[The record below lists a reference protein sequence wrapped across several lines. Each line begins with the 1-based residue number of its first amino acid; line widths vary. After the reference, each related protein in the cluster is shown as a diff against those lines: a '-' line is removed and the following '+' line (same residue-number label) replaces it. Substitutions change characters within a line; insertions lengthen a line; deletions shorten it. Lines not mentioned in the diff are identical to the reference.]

1 MLAPNKGQSSHLFI
15 ILLLLVM
22 CVSFVEAAKGEKL
35 ELIKAD
41 LIRSFKRGGITYR
54 RLEGDVKMRRGD
66 AILGCDIA
74 EFQTERDEALL
85 KGNVSIVTPHSR
97 LSGNQV
103 RYLGGDEY
111 MELTGNARFEDDP
124 FLVTAEKI
132 GYWIDQKKVLA
143 TDQPALVDSGSTL
156 VADTIYYY
164 ESSQLGDARG
174 SAIMT
179 NNTDS
184 LSVSGNHLLY
194 FSGKDSLLSFGNA
207 EFRKWS
213 TEDTTLQI
221 NSDSLSLEEG
231 FFFAWQ
237 NVRLRSS
244 NALGT
249 CGQAVYMREDD
260 VAIMRDHPVLQEEDF
275 ILTGDIFNLHMKG
288 GELSSVYVPENPY
301 FRQFKTAEDST
312 YTDWLDGKVMAVEFY
327 QGQPETVTL
336 IDMATS
342 FFNVLEEGKF
352 KGSNKVSG
360 DTLFILLTESNISDI
375 TVTGG
380 AEGEFKPAKGSADIN
395 ASIKYWANKIS
406 YNMEKETTLLQ
417 KSAIIEYGDM
427 TLQSGQI
434 GVYWR
439 QNLLRARSMID
450 TVGAVDFP
458 VLKQTGQDDF
468 HGKSMV
474 YDLKTQ
480 RGKVTAGRTKMDEGN
495 YYGDELTRIDED
507 TYLMED
513 GYYTTCSIEDHPH
526 FYFRSKQMKLLT
538 DHIII
543 ARPVVLYIAD
553 IPLFALPFA
562 VFPQKKGRTSGFIL
576 PSYDYR
582 PNNGGRALKGLG
594 YYWAMSDYSDFKMTG
609 TFWDQYEEF
618 DIRSVLNYK
627 KRYSISGKID
637 ASMAS
642 NRNALN
648 DPTTWKWKLNF
659 THSQTIDPSFT
670 IRADGRL
677 SGDAN
682 FDRKYS
688 HDQDERLNTQLHSG
702 ISVNKKFESINSTTS
717 LNGTYD
723 ENLQVT
729 RRVGEM
735 PESVGIKLTG
745 PTLALPSFN
754 FSRGSSPIIKA
765 RGNETKWYNTF
776 RWSYNNS
783 FSNKRKWSYLSYENP
798 DTSLGDSL
806 LWQEDIVDTR
816 FWNHNTSL
824 SGNTQLFKVLKLG
837 GSVNYRDAW
846 GFRHLDPLLDA
857 DGFALVDT
865 TTDAIETTEL
875 EGFIRRGTFSTSA
888 SLNTKLYGIFPLH
901 IGPLQAVR
909 HTLTPSIS
917 LSYAPDFS
925 TDFWGYVETLTDTA
939 GVEHQFD
946 RFAGSDLG
954 ATSKSEALNLSYS
967 LDNVF
972 DYKLFRNDVES
983 KAQFLSWGIKGSYNF
998 KADSLKA
1005 SDINSTL
1012 QINLGK
1018 SFKLNPA
1025 LTYEIYE
1032 RDSTGSHKTNTFRA
1046 PRLTKARFSFGF
1058 KLQGDAP
1065 GGLRS
1070 TKTENVPQDSLYSD
1084 TTLTAFNLD
1093 DIRGSSPLGKKR
1105 GPAWTAA
1112 FNFSYTLTQQ
1122 NPLEKALQTFDLGTS
1137 LKFNLSE
1144 NWGIT
1149 YNPRFNLID
1158 KKLVSG
1164 SVGVTRNLH
1173 CWKMTISWT
1182 PMGRWGGFNLL
1193 IRPNASQLSD
1203 LKLEHTANRRF

>member
-1 MLAPNKGQSSHLFI
+1 
-15 ILLLLVM
+15 M
-22 CVSFVEAAKGEKL
+22 CISFVAAAKGEKL
-35 ELIKAD
+35 ELIQAD
-41 LIRSFKRGGITYR
+41 LIRSFNRGGITYR

-66 AILGCDIA
+66 AILSCDIA

-97 LSGNQV
+97 LTGNQV

-132 GYWIDQKKVLA
+132 GYWMDQKKVLA

-156 VADTIYYY
+156 VADTIFYY

-174 SAIMT
+174 NALMT

-194 FSGKDSLLSFGNA
+194 FSGKDSLLSFGDA
-207 EFRKWS
+207 EFKKWS
-213 TEDTTLQI
+213 SEDTTLQI

-231 FFFAWQ
+231 FFFAWK
-237 NVRLRSS
+237 NVELRNG

-249 CGQAVYMREDD
+249 CGQAVYMQKDD

-275 ILTGDIFNLHMKG
+275 ILSGDIFNLHMKNG
-288 GELSSVYVPENPY
+288 DLASIYVPENPY
-301 FRQFKTAEDST
+301 FRQFKTAGDST
-312 YTDWLDGKVMAVEFY
+312 YTDWLDGKVMAVEFLA
-327 QGQPETVTL
+327 GQPETVTL
-336 IDMATS
+336 IEMATS
-342 FFNVLEEGKF
+342 FFNVLEDGTF

-360 DTLFILLTESNISDI
+360 DTLNILLSDSSISDI

-380 AEGEFKPAKGSADIN
+380 AEGEFKPAKGSTDIGTP
-395 ASIKYWANKIS
+395 IKYWANYIT

-417 KSAIIEYGDM
+417 DKAIIEYGDM
-427 TLQSGQI
+427 TLLAGQI

-439 QNLLRARSMID
+439 QNLLRARSLID
-450 TVGAVDFP
+450 TVGAADFP
-458 VLKQTGQDDF
+458 VLKQAGQEDF
-468 HGKSMV
+468 YGKSMV

-480 RGKVTAGRTKMDEGN
+480 RGKVTAGRTKLDEGN
-495 YYGDELTRIDED
+495 YYGDKLMRIDED

-538 DHIII
+538 DRIII

-594 YYWAMSDYSDFKMTG
+594 YYWAMSEYSDFKMTG

-618 DIRSVLNYK
+618 NLRSVLNYK

-637 ASMAS
+637 GSMVS
-642 NRNALN
+642 DRNSLDA
-648 DPTTWKWKLNF
+648 PATWKWKLNF
-659 THSQTIDPSFT
+659 THSQTIDPTFT
-670 IRADGRL
+670 IRADGNL

-688 HDQDERLNTQLHSG
+688 HDQNERLDTKLHSG

-729 RRVGEM
+729 RRVAEI
-735 PESVGIKLTG
+735 PESAGIKLSG
-745 PTLALPSFN
+745 PTLKLPSFN
-754 FSRGSSPIIKA
+754 FSRASSAIFKA
-765 RGNETKWYNTF
+765 KGNETHWYNTF
-776 RWSYNNS
+776 RWGYSNS
-783 FSNKRKWSYLSYENP
+783 FNNKRQWSYLSYENP
-798 DTSLGDSL
+798 DTTLGDSL
-806 LWQEDIVDTR
+806 LWQENIVDTR
-816 FWNHNTSL
+816 SWNHNMGL
-824 SGNTQLFKVLKLG
+824 SGNTELLRVLKFS
-837 GSVNYRDAW
+837 GSINYKDAW
-846 GFRHLDPLLDA
+846 GFRYLDPILDE
-857 DGFALVDT
+857 DGFVLVDT
-865 TTDAIETTEL
+865 ATGAIETTEI
-875 EGFIRRGTFSTSA
+875 EGFIRRGNFSTSA
-888 SLNTKLYGIFPLH
+888 SLNTKIYGIIPLH
-901 IGPLQAVR
+901 IGPLQALR
-909 HTLTPSIS
+909 HTMTPSIS

-925 TDFWGYVETLTDTA
+925 TDFWGYVETLSDTS
-939 GVEHQFD
+939 GTEHQFD
-946 RFAGSDLG
+946 RFAGTDLG
-954 ATSKSEALNLSYS
+954 ATSKSESLNLNYS

-983 KAQFLSWGIKGSYNF
+983 KAQLLSWGMNGSYNF

-1005 SDINSTL
+1005 SDIKSSL
-1012 QINLGK
+1012 RINLGE
-1018 SFKLNPA
+1018 SFKLNPS
-1025 LTYEIYE
+1025 LSYEIYE
-1032 RDSTGSHKTNTFRA
+1032 RDSTGTHKINTFRS
-1046 PRLTKARFSFGF
+1046 PRLTNASFTFGF
-1058 KLQGDAP
+1058 KLKGDAP

-1070 TKTENVPQDSLYSD
+1070 TKPQSLASDSLSAD
-1084 TTLTAFNLD
+1084 TSQTAFSLKDMGVSGTGRRKNNN
-1093 DIRGSSPLGKKR
+1093 
-1105 GPAWTAA
+1105 PAWSAS
-1112 FNFSYTLTQQ
+1112 FNFSYVYSHI
-1122 NPLEKALQTFDLGTS
+1122 NPLQDAKQSFSLRTG

-1144 NWGIT
+1144 NWGVTFSPSFDLIEKKM
-1149 YNPRFNLID
+1149 NPSSI
-1158 KKLVSG
+1158 G
-1164 SVGVTRNLH
+1164 ITRNLH

-1182 PMGRWGGFNLL
+1182 PVGRYGGFNLL

-1203 LKLEHTANRRF
+1203 LKLEHTANRRY